1 MEDPGDKVWIKLNG
15 IPLPEAPLDLVE
27 SLVEHQQQQIRSLGR
42 DKMELEA
49 SIMRN
54 RHSERL
60 WTTGI
65 SSNDGIIKIKTE
77 SSVTSYEPTM
87 LLKAII
93 GISLLFTLAMC
104 TIDVKKEED
113 TGSTTHINQSEDK
126 SDFGYKF
133 D

>member
-27 SLVEHQQQQIRSLGR
+27 SLVEHQQQQIRSLKR

-49 SIMRN
+49 MNARN
-54 RHSERL
+54 RPYSWLADVPLQPSPSGLIRL
-60 WTTGI
+60 PKEE
-65 SSNDGIIKIKTE
+65 SNDGFPLVGKI
-77 SSVTSYEPTM
+77 V
-87 LLKAII
+87 I
-93 GISLLFTLAMC
+93 GISMMFTLAMC
-104 TIDVKKEED
+104 TVDVKKEED